1 MSNRIIELH
10 DSTVSAITIEDRS
23 AIVNFS
29 AAYIHK
35 SEGNPGVDA
44 GSGWIQAARLVIKEG
59 SIKGESISG
68 PDTILDGVLWA
79 GDVEHSN
86 FIPIPFDTL
95 DTVRLQLEFDSG
107 NHVTL
112 SGKGATLE
120 LFGEP
125 KFIEEFVP

>member
-10 DSTVSAITIEDRS
+10 DSTVSTITIEDRS

-44 GSGWIQAARLVIKEG
+44 GTGWIQAARLVIKDA
-59 SIKGESISG
+59 SMKGEVISS
-68 PDTILDGVLWA
+68 PDTILDGVLWVS
-79 GDVEHSN
+79 DVEHSN
-86 FIPIPFDTL
+86 FIPIPFDTV
-95 DTVRLQLEFDSG
+95 DAVRLQLEFASG

-112 SGKGATLE
+112 AGKGATLE

-125 KFIEEFVP
+125 KFIEFVP

>member
-10 DSTVSAITIEDRS
+10 NSTVSTITIEDRS

-35 SEGNPGVDA
+35 SEGNAGVDA
-44 GSGWIQAARLVIKEG
+44 GTGWIQAARLVIKE
-59 SIKGESISG
+59 SSMKGQFISG
-68 PDTILDGVLWA
+68 PDTILDGVLWV

-95 DTVRLQLEFDSG
+95 DAVRLHLEFASG

-112 SGKGATLE
+112 TGKGATLE
-120 LFGEP
+120 LFGDP